1 MDHIPAPVDGRKP
14 RLALFPGSFNPFTIG
29 HADIVERALQI
40 FDRVCI
46 AVGYNENKPNAAME
60 AFTNTNRIA
69 KIYENDDR
77 VEVAGYGSLTVDFC
91 KRIGACA
98 MIRGVRN
105 AADFDYEKNLADVNL
120 EIAGITTVFIP
131 CRPGL
136 AFVSSSMVRELQHFG
151 HDVSRF
157 IAKKK
162 E

>member
-14 RLALFPGSFNPFTIG
+14 RLALFPGSFNPVTIG

-46 AVGYNENKPNAAME
+46 AVGYNENKP
-60 AFTNTNRIA
+60 
-69 KIYENDDR
+69 
-77 VEVAGYGSLTVDFC
+77 
-91 KRIGACA
+91 
-98 MIRGVRN
+98 N